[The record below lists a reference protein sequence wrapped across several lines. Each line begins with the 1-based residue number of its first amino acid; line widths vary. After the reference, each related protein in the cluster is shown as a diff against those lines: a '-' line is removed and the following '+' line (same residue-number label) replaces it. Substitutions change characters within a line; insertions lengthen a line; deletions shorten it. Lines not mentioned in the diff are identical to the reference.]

1 MAALLFKGDHNK
13 HAFLG
18 RAKGDEDYV
27 GTMEFLQRSK
37 IHYALI
43 HYPDVIHESLVTQ
56 FWGTARTRTVAEGPM
71 EIVAMVDGEECVIT
85 ESLVRTQLQLDDEGG
100 VSEMTKE
107 DILAGIRAIG
117 YDGDGKVWYKNLFC
131 PKWRF
136 LTHTLLQC
144 MSSKSGGWD
153 QFSTDIALAIVC
165 LSQGRTFNFSKYIF
179 KEMLGNVKD
188 TKLKYLMY
196 PRFLQIILG
205 IQTTDPPVSSPQ
217 FTRLPT
223 LSLSLELNFNWI
235 LLLLS
240 MYSMRI

>member
-1 MAALLFKGDHNK
+1 
-13 HAFLG
+13 
-18 RAKGDEDYV
+18 
-27 GTMEFLQRSK
+27 
-37 IHYALI
+37 
-43 HYPDVIHESLVTQ
+43 
-56 FWGTARTRTVAEGPM
+56 
-71 EIVAMVDGEECVIT
+71 MVDGEECVIT

-100 VSEMTKE
+100 VSEMPKE

-205 IQTTDPPVSSPQ
+205 IQTTDPTHFPVKG
-217 FTRLPT
+217 
-223 LSLSLELNFNWI
+223 LSKKLFS
-235 LLLLS
+235 
-240 MYSMRI
+240 